1 MSDNKIRQSRIMTAV
16 VGSYP
21 KPDYLYPGDA
31 RKMLDDCGRNFLEFG
46 QKIGEP
52 EFKKRVDRASI
63 MAIADQNSAG
73 IDFMSDGEEGR
84 DHYVLYV
91 LRRLGGID
99 LEYPESKPMREGV
112 YIREVPVVV
121 SKISYKGPFLVDDY
135 LFTARYAK
143 GIPKM
148 NLPGPSTA
156 IDCLH
161 DEYYKGDI
169 EKMAM
174 DYARAIRHEV
184 KNLLGSGCRV
194 IQFDDPVLLRNL
206 NHARK
211 WGLKALQ
218 LCFSGYEDDA
228 LYIVHICR
236 GYPHESLEKREI
248 DYKAR
253 TEYYSQILDW
263 LSDSTIDILSI
274 EGQNSNLDLS
284 LLPAAGRKTVMLGIV
299 DVGSDEVET
308 VEQIVERGKE
318 ALTYLKK
325 DQLILSPDCGM
336 LQLSLSSAR
345 KKLFNIAEAASILN
359 NT

>member
-1 MSDNKIRQSRIMTAV
+1 
-16 VGSYP
+16 
-21 KPDYLYPGDA
+21 
-31 RKMLDDCGRNFLEFG
+31 FLEFE
-46 QKIGEP
+46 KRIGKQ

-99 LEYPESKPMREGV
+99 FEYLKSRPMRGGV

-143 GIPKM
+143 GIPKI

-156 IDCLH
+156 IDCLY

-174 DYARAIRHEV
+174 DYAGTIRHEV
-184 KNLLGSGCRV
+184 ENLLESGCQI

-206 NHARK
+206 DHARK

-218 LCFSGYEDDA
+218 LCFSGHEKHA

-236 GYPHESLEKREI
+236 GYPHKSLEKKGI
-248 DYKAR
+248 DYKAK
-253 TEYYSQILDW
+253 TEYYSHILDW

-274 EGQNSNLDLS
+274 EGQKSNLDLS
-284 LLPAAGRKTVMLGIV
+284 MLPAAGRKTVMLGIV

-318 ALTYLKK
+318 ALNYLKK
-325 DQLILSPDCGM
+325 EQLILSPDCGM
-336 LQLSLSSAR
+336 LQLSLSSAK
-345 KKLFNIAEAASILN
+345 KKLINIAEAASILN
-359 NT
+359 RA

>member
-1 MSDNKIRQSRIMTAV
+1 MSRDKIRQSRIMTAI

-21 KPDYLYPGDA
+21 KPDYVYPGDA
-31 RKMLDDCGRNFLEFG
+31 RRLLDDCGRSFLEFG
-46 QKIGEP
+46 QSVGEP
-52 EFKKRVDRASI
+52 EFKEHVDRATI

-73 IDFMSDGEEGR
+73 IDFVSDGEEGR

-99 LEYPESKPMREGV
+99 FEHPKSKPMREGV
-112 YIREVPVVV
+112 YIREVPVVGG
-121 SKISYKGPFLVDDY
+121 KISYKGPFLVDDY

-143 GIPKM
+143 GIPKI

-156 IDCLH
+156 IDCLY

-174 DYARAIRHEV
+174 DYAGAIRHEV
-184 KNLLGSGCRV
+184 ENLIGSGCQV

-206 NHARK
+206 DHAGK
-211 WGLKALQ
+211 WGLRALQ
-218 LCFSGYEDDA
+218 LCFSGHENDA

-236 GYPHESLEKREI
+236 GYPHKSLEKREI
-248 DYKAR
+248 DYKAK
-253 TEYYSQILDW
+253 TEYYSHILDW
-263 LSDSTIDILSI
+263 FSDSTIDVLSI
-274 EGQNSNLDLS
+274 EGQKSNLDLS
-284 LLPAAGRKTVMLGIV
+284 MLPAVGRKTVMLGVV

-318 ALTYLKK
+318 ALKYLKK

-336 LQLSLSSAR
+336 LQLSLSSAK
-345 KKLFNIAEAASILN
+345 KKLINIAEAALTLN
-359 NT
+359 RA

>member
-1 MSDNKIRQSRIMTAV
+1 MPGDKIKQGRIMTAV

-31 RKMLDDCGRNFLEFG
+31 RRLLDDCGRSFLEFG
-46 QKIGEP
+46 QSIGEP
-52 EFKKRVDRASI
+52 EFRERVDRASI

-99 LEYPESKPMREGV
+99 FEYPKSKPMREGMYV
-112 YIREVPVVV
+112 REVPVVV
-121 SKISYKGPFLVDDY
+121 RKISYKGPLLVDDY
-135 LFTARYAK
+135 LFTARYAE

-156 IDCLH
+156 IDCLY
-161 DEYYKGDI
+161 DEYYRGDI

-174 DYARAIRHEV
+174 DYAGAIRHEV
-184 KNLLGSGCRV
+184 KNLLSSGCQV

-206 NHARK
+206 DHTKK

-218 LCFSGYEDDA
+218 LCFSGYENDA

-236 GYPHESLEKREI
+236 GYPHKYLEKRWI

-253 TEYYSQILDW
+253 TEYYSHILDW
-263 LSDSTIDILSI
+263 LSDSTIDVLSI

-284 LLPAAGRKTVMLGIV
+284 MLPAAGRKTVMLGVV
-299 DVGSDEVET
+299 DVGSDKVET

-318 ALTYLKK
+318 ALKYLKK

-336 LQLSLSSAR
+336 LQLSLLSAK
-345 KKLFNIAEAASILN
+345 KKLINIAEAALILN
-359 NT
+359 RA